1 MTEKDTSGQDSRQK
15 ARMLQ
20 DMLLDALHAMR
31 SLEQVEGLEK
41 PGTQERTPEG
51 LIDRL
56 ASLTG
61 SALRFGVK
69 ATDTSLRVGRA
80 LINSQD
86 QLRAMLTAGQ
96 SLKDIREVAGLT
108 LSEMSEA
115 LNLRDKSVLEAIEN
129 GTSTLSFELIL
140 RLAALIAR
148 NDPIPFIMRTT
159 RNYNP
164 EVWQILNDWG
174 VARLPLQFER
184 EREFI
189 NIFRRHDDARTL
201 SDEGFQKVLEFT
213 RQSFEMSL
221 HFIEEQE
228 QEVAKLQAAYE
239 DRQPDGPASPR
250 VPPPARSG
258 RREAHLQP
266 NSAFI
271 PVIFGLCTTP
281 FSVTMA
287 SIRLAGVTSKTGL
300 NTLTPSGASGIPRI
314 SRTSIPSRSSIGTS
328 APDSRAIST
337 VLDGAT
343 TMKPT
348 L

>member
-1 MTEKDTSGQDSRQK
+1 
-15 ARMLQ
+15 MLQ

-31 SLEQVEGLEK
+31 SLEEVEDLEK
-41 PGTQERTPEG
+41 PASRERTQEG

-108 LSEMSEA
+108 VSEMSEA

-129 GTSTLSFELIL
+129 GTTTLSFELIL

-164 EVWQILNDWG
+164 EVWQLLNDWG

-213 RQSFEMSL
+213 RHSFEMSL
-221 HFIEEQE
+221 HFVEEQE
-228 QEVAKLQAAYE
+228 RQVEELRAAYE
-239 DRQPDGPASPR
+239 GKEPTEPEQPEKHPT
-250 VPPPARSG
+250 AR
-258 RREAHLQP
+258 
-266 NSAFI
+266 
-271 PVIFGLCTTP
+271 
-281 FSVTMA
+281 
-287 SIRLAGVTSKTGL
+287 K
-300 NTLTPSGASGIPRI
+300 
-314 SRTSIPSRSSIGTS
+314 RSSGKNPS
-328 APDSRAIST
+328 AE
-337 VLDGAT
+337 
-343 TMKPT
+343 
-348 L
+348 

>member
-41 PGTQERTPEG
+41 PVTQERTPEG

-61 SALRFGVK
+61 SALRFGVR

-174 VARLPLQFER
+174 VAKLPLQFER

-228 QEVAKLQAAYE
+228 QEVAELQAAYE
-239 DRQPDGPASPR
+239 DKHPEG
-250 VPPPARSG
+250 
-258 RREAHLQP
+258 
-266 NSAFI
+266 
-271 PVIFGLCTTP
+271 
-281 FSVTMA
+281 
-287 SIRLAGVTSKTGL
+287 
-300 NTLTPSGASGIPRI
+300 
-314 SRTSIPSRSSIGTS
+314 PSRSEKSPVRKKRQAGGPS
-328 APDSRAIST
+328 ST
-337 VLDGAT
+337 
-343 TMKPT
+343 K
-348 L
+348 

>member
-41 PGTQERTPEG
+41 PVTQERTPEG

-69 ATDTSLRVGRA
+69 ATDTSLRVGLA
-80 LINSQD
+80 LMNSQD

-174 VARLPLQFER
+174 VAKLPLQFER

-228 QEVAKLQAAYE
+228 REVAELQAAYE
-239 DRQPDGPASPR
+239 DKHPEG
-250 VPPPARSG
+250 
-258 RREAHLQP
+258 
-266 NSAFI
+266 
-271 PVIFGLCTTP
+271 
-281 FSVTMA
+281 
-287 SIRLAGVTSKTGL
+287 
-300 NTLTPSGASGIPRI
+300 
-314 SRTSIPSRSSIGTS
+314 PSRPEKSPVRKKRQAGG
-328 APDSRAIST
+328 PPST
-337 VLDGAT
+337 
-343 TMKPT
+343 K
-348 L
+348 

>member
-1 MTEKDTSGQDSRQK
+1 MADTDREPANQDSQQHAALFR
-15 ARMLQ
+15 

-31 SLEQVEGLEK
+31 SMDEVESLAGRDNK
-41 PGTQERTPEG
+41 TRSPEG
-51 LIDRL
+51 ILERI
-56 ASLTG
+56 AGFTG
-61 SALRFGVK
+61 SALRLGAR

-115 LNLRDKSVLEAIEN
+115 LNLKDKSLLEAIEN

-174 VARLPLQFER
+174 IGRIPLQFER

-189 NIFRRHDDARTL
+189 NIFRRHDDARNL
-201 SDEGFQKVLEFT
+201 SDEGFRKVLEFT
-213 RQSFEMSL
+213 RHSFEMSM
-221 HFIEEQE
+221 HFIEQQE
-228 QEVAKLQAAYE
+228 AEMEELK
-239 DRQPDGPASPR
+239 AS
-250 VPPPARSG
+250 
-258 RREAHLQP
+258 LQP
-266 NSAFI
+266 SGTAE
-271 PVIFGLCTTP
+271 
-281 FSVTMA
+281 
-287 SIRLAGVTSKTGL
+287 KK
-300 NTLTPSGASGIPRI
+300 TPSG
-314 SRTSIPSRSSIGTS
+314 
-328 APDSRAIST
+328 
-337 VLDGAT
+337 
-343 TMKPT
+343 K
-348 L
+348 

>member
-1 MTEKDTSGQDSRQK
+1 MTGNDASGQDSRQK

-31 SLEQVEGLEK
+31 SLEEVEGLEK
-41 PGTQERTPEG
+41 PAAQERTQEG

-129 GTSTLSFELIL
+129 GTTTLSFELIL

-164 EVWQILNDWG
+164 EVWQLLNDWG

-213 RQSFEMSL
+213 RHSFEMSL
-221 HFIEEQE
+221 HFVEEQE
-228 QEVAKLQAAYE
+228 RQVEELRAAYE
-239 DRQPDGPASPR
+239 GKEPAEPAKPDKQPADRKRPGGKNP
-250 VPPPARSG
+250 
-258 RREAHLQP
+258 
-266 NSAFI
+266 SA
-271 PVIFGLCTTP
+271 
-281 FSVTMA
+281 
-287 SIRLAGVTSKTGL
+287 K
-300 NTLTPSGASGIPRI
+300 
-314 SRTSIPSRSSIGTS
+314 
-328 APDSRAIST
+328 
-337 VLDGAT
+337 
-343 TMKPT
+343 
-348 L
+348 

>member
-1 MTEKDTSGQDSRQK
+1 MTENGDGGQDSRQK
-15 ARMLQ
+15 ARVLR

-31 SLEQVEGLEK
+31 SLDEVDGLEK
-41 PGTQERTPEG
+41 PTARDRTQEG

-129 GTSTLSFELIL
+129 GTATLSFELIL

-164 EVWQILNDWG
+164 EVWQLLNDWG

-213 RQSFEMSL
+213 RHSFEMSL
-221 HFIEEQE
+221 HFVEEQE
-228 QEVAKLQAAYE
+228 RQVEELRAAYE
-239 DRQPDGPASPR
+239 GKQPAEPGKPEK
-250 VPPPARSG
+250 PPAARKRPAG
-258 RREAHLQP
+258 KNP
-266 NSAFI
+266 
-271 PVIFGLCTTP
+271 
-281 FSVTMA
+281 SV
-287 SIRLAGVTSKTGL
+287 K
-300 NTLTPSGASGIPRI
+300 
-314 SRTSIPSRSSIGTS
+314 
-328 APDSRAIST
+328 
-337 VLDGAT
+337 
-343 TMKPT
+343 
-348 L
+348 